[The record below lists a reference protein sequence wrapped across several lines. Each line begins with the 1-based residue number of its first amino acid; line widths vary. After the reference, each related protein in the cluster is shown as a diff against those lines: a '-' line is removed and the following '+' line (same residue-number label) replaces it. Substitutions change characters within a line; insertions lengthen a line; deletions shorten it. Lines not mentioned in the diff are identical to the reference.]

1 MPLRNLKPTFV
12 FLGAAAL
19 LFQAGFAEQAQ
30 ARLGETEAQ
39 CQARYGVPDPGL
51 IGANEGPLMAG
62 SRELAYN
69 YQGWRIRAAFFN
81 GTVIREDYVKIPDA
95 GGLKKIEEAEVLA
108 VLDAEKGT
116 FNWRE
121 EKPRLGNDGLNA
133 LKTVFDGRTW
143 QRSDHAVAKFKAG
156 LVLVVETHEAE
167 AVEKR
172 LAKQGG
178 KAPARTGPA
187 NPNLPKF

>member
-1 MPLRNLKPTFV
+1 MALRTLKTPV
-12 FLGAAAL
+12 SLAGAAAL
-19 LFQAGFAEQAQ
+19 LWQAGFTGGAQ

-39 CQARYGVPDPGL
+39 CEARYGVAVPGL
-51 IGANEGPLMAG
+51 IGANEGPLLAG

-69 YQGWRIRAAFFN
+69 FQGWRIRAAFFN

-95 GGLKKIEEAEVLA
+95 AGLKKIEEAEVLA

-116 FNWRE
+116 FTWRE

-133 LKTVFDGRTW
+133 LKAVFDGRTW
-143 QRSDHAVAKFKAG
+143 QRSDHALAKFKAG

-178 KAPARTGPA
+178 KAPAKAGAT